1 VRIEI
6 SVPGI
11 RKDRGKLPAPTI
23 FGPLTLARSRTP
35 ELPIRGQ
42 LIDAAPEEL
51 AIGAEFREPVSTA
64 RPASPKT
71 AEKMMVVRLING
83 IVVLTKCDR
92 YEKLKG

>member
-23 FGPLTLARSRTP
+23 LGPLTLARSP
-35 ELPIRGQ
+35 AAELPIRGQ
-42 LIDAAPEEL
+42 LIDAAPQEL
-51 AIGAEFREPVSTA
+51 AIGAESREPVAAAHPVS
-64 RPASPKT
+64 SKT
-71 AEKMMVVRLING
+71 AERMMVVRLING

-92 YEKLKG
+92 YDNLKG